1 MNTFC
6 FPNRKP
12 RDDELDVFGVSH
24 AGRVRKDN
32 QDHFLIAT
40 FHRRIN
46 VLGTNLPDAAQR
58 LPAAEQR
65 MAYVVMVADGVGGG
79 VGGAEASATALEAAM
94 RYVHGS
100 VTVYYGAD
108 ANENEFKALLQEA
121 AMRAH
126 EAVRSVRETQGVQG
140 TMATTLTLYIGVWPT
155 YYLLQIG
162 DSRYYVWRDGT
173 LMQMTRDQTMAQ
185 DLVDQGAMTRDI
197 ASRTPMAH
205 VLSSALGGDTTVPVV
220 TRLPFNWGNVHL
232 LCSDGLTKHV
242 TDERIAEVLGAMTSA
257 KQAAEQLLHDAL
269 EGGGTDNITVVV
281 SRSVPREL
289 APES

>member
-1 MNTFC
+1 MTQRAY
-6 FPNRKP
+6 PNRKP

-108 ANENEFKALLQEA
+108 ANEDEFKALLQEA

-126 EAVRSVRETQGVQG
+126 DAVRSVRETQAVRG

-185 DLVDQGAMTRDI
+185 DLVDQGAMTRDV
-197 ASRTPMAH
+197 AQRTPMAH

-242 TDERIAEVLGAMTSA
+242 TDERIAEVLGSMTSA
-257 KQAAEQLLHDAL
+257 RQAAEQLLQDAL
-269 EGGGTDNITVVV
+269 EGGGTDNVTVVV
-281 SRSVPREL
+281 SRSVPR
-289 APES
+289 

>member
-1 MNTFC
+1 MTQST

-12 RDDELDVFGVSH
+12 RDDELDVHGISH
-24 AGRVRKDN
+24 PGKVRKDN

-46 VLGTNLPDAAQR
+46 VLGTNLPDTARR
-58 LPAAEQR
+58 LPSEEQR
-65 MAYVVMVADGVGGG
+65 MAYVVMVADGGGGG
-79 VGGAEASATALEAAM
+79 VGGAEASATAMEAAM
-94 RYVHGS
+94 RYVHSS

-108 ANENEFKALLQEA
+108 ANEAEFKALLQEA

-126 EAVRSVRETQGVQG
+126 EAVRSVREEQGVRG

-155 YYLLQIG
+155 YYLLQVG

-185 DLVDQGAMTRDI
+185 DLVDQGAMSKDI
-197 ASRTPMAH
+197 AARTPMAH

-242 TDERIAEVLGAMTSA
+242 TDARIAEVLGSMTSA
-257 KQAAEQLLHDAL
+257 RQAAEQLLQDAL
-269 EGGGTDNITVVV
+269 DGGGTDNVTVVV
-281 SRSVPREL
+281 SRSMPRDD
-289 APES
+289 A

>member
-1 MNTFC
+1 MSAHGY
-6 FPNRKP
+6 PNRKP
-12 RDDELDVFGVSH
+12 RDDELDAFGVSH
-24 AGRVRKDN
+24 PGKVRKDN
-32 QDHFLIAT
+32 QDHFLMAT

-46 VLGTNLPDAAQR
+46 VIGTNLPDVAQR
-58 LPAAEQR
+58 LPGEEQR
-65 MAYVVMVADGVGGG
+65 MAYVAMVADGVGGG

-94 RYVHGS
+94 RYVRSS
-100 VTVYYGAD
+100 VTVYYGAN
-108 ANENEFKALLQEA
+108 AHENEFKALLQEA

-126 EAVRSVRETQGVQG
+126 EAVRSAREAQGVQG

-185 DLVDQGAMTRDI
+185 DLVDLGAMSKEI
-197 ASRTPMAH
+197 AARTPMAH

-220 TRLPFNWGNVHL
+220 THLPFNWGNVHL

-242 TDERIAEVLGAMTSA
+242 SDARIAEVLGSMTSA
-257 KQAAEQLLHDAL
+257 KQAAEQLLQDAL
-269 EGGGTDNITVVV
+269 DGGGTDNVTVVV
-281 SRSVPREL
+281 SRSLPSETL
-289 APES
+289 P